1 MVFLI
6 KTKGVKVME
15 AIDWTDSKVKDAL
28 NVIKLYLMGMDGE
41 DGGIINITQKVLP
54 DFSDDYEIIADDW
67 NDLCPAPS
75 EEFKDETFRV
85 ALLNGDENA
94 VEKLKRSSE
103 KFYEDVMEFAE
114 RARNKINAHHAV
126 KVVGLK
132 WVAES
137 SDGCYT
143 HTSGV
148 FNNLKECYE
157 DMRNAALEK
166 AKWNTEFDED
176 FEEGVVIG
184 YEFKFHPLKIT
195 HESYSGTYTYRVV
208 NADGT
213 EVDKSLFPYE
223 DGDKA

>member
-1 MVFLI
+1 
-6 KTKGVKVME
+6 ME

-54 DFSDDYEIIADDW
+54 DFGDDYEIIADEW
-67 NDLCPAPS
+67 NKFCPAPS
-75 EEFKDETFRV
+75 AVFKDEKFRV
-85 ALLNGDENA
+85 VLLNGNGTA
-94 VEKLKRSSE
+94 VMTLEQTAKN
-103 KFYEDVMEFAE
+103 FYEEVMEFAE
-114 RARNKINAHHAV
+114 RARTKINTHHAT

-137 SDGCYT
+137 RDGCYS

-148 FNNLKECYE
+148 FPTLKECYE

-166 AKWNTEFDED
+166 AKWNTQMDED
-176 FEEGVVIG
+176 FEDGVVIG
-184 YEFKFHPLKIT
+184 YKFKFHPLKIT
-195 HESYSGTYTYRVV
+195 HESYSGLYTYRVV
-208 NADGT
+208 NADGS
-213 EVDKSLFPYE
+213 EVDKSLFPYV